1 MKSHEEE
8 KRNSTRDFERFT
20 GINLLGTDFLDSFIL
35 IDDKLSGN
43 SIMLNRVAS
52 DVKKY
57 CDRYSGGI
65 NSRILCFC
73 ELVFHLSHISVVTIE
88 M

>member
-1 MKSHEEE
+1 MTESSAYEESMKSHEEE
-8 KRNSTRDFERFT
+8 KKNRDFERFT
-20 GINLLGTDFLDSFIL
+20 GFNLLGTDFLDSFIL

-43 SIMLNRVAS
+43 SMMLNRMAP

-57 CDRYSGGI
+57 LR
-65 NSRILCFC
+65 
-73 ELVFHLSHISVVTIE
+73 T

>member
-1 MKSHEEE
+1 MTESSAYEESMKSHEEE
-8 KRNSTRDFERFT
+8 KRNLTRDFERFT
-20 GINLLGTDFLDSFIL
+20 GFNLLGTDFLDSFIL

-43 SIMLNRVAS
+43 SMMLNRVAP

-57 CDRYSGGI
+57 L
-65 NSRILCFC
+65 RI
-73 ELVFHLSHISVVTIE
+73 